1 MAVGE
6 NSSFTLGLAA
16 DGPVRD
22 ARKVP
27 VEAVKKVSMSNS
39 HTLFLT
45 QKGVVFGC
53 GVASNFGKSDDIG
66 SLVVN
71 PIKVDFPGEN
81 LPVVDVAAGPHH
93 SVFITSKSVYVCG
106 LNSDFCLG
114 QKKDKCHYSLRKVK
128 LPLPEGVRKFHFDK
142 VFTNDHCT
150 LIFSFSNTTTEIWIA
165 GRTPLK
171 ISEGF
176 TRVEKSSEN
185 ALTKFM
191 VFIGG

>member
-1 MAVGE
+1 MYTVPPAPLQDVVPTAQENKLILPSYAMAVGE

-93 SVFITSKSVYVCG
+93 SVFITSKS
-106 LNSDFCLG
+106 
-114 QKKDKCHYSLRKVK
+114 
-128 LPLPEGVRKFHFDK
+128 
-142 VFTNDHCT
+142 
-150 LIFSFSNTTTEIWIA
+150 
-165 GRTPLK
+165 
-171 ISEGF
+171 
-176 TRVEKSSEN
+176 
-185 ALTKFM
+185 
-191 VFIGG
+191 